1 MQLIWFQPVY
11 RLAEVFS
18 SHTHTHTLTFPVFS
32 QSVSLVLCI
41 HRTGLGFITLYWTM
55 LVLLKHHKDEFHGWE
70 GSRTDQLCC
79 TFTVQLYTNYFT
91 PVFSLA
97 SFLLSFHSSFLPFFL
112 PSLFSHLFTS
122 FILLFLPSILLV
134 FLTFFWASLHSSFW
148 TIFFLTFFLYYFLSS
163 LCLFFLPSF

>member
-18 SHTHTHTLTFPVFS
+18 SHTQTHTHIPCFLSVCFS
-32 QSVSLVLCI
+32 RSLYSQD
-41 HRTGLGFITLYWTM
+41 GFGFITLYWTM

-91 PVFSLA
+91 PVFSLP
-97 SFLLSFHSSFLPFFL
+97 SFLLSFHSSFLSRL
-112 PSLFSHLFTS
+112 VIS
-122 FILLFLPSILLV
+122 FILLFFPSIVLA
-134 FLTFFWASLHSSFW
+134 FLPFFWPSLPSSFW
-148 TIFFLTFFLYYFLSS
+148 TLFFLTFFLYSFLSS